1 MVGTETEEG
10 HDELVEEILR
20 RLEEHD
26 LYVKLEKCE
35 WKVREVGFL
44 GVVIG
49 PDGIK
54 IEKEKV
60 RSVLEWPTPKCVK
73 DVQKFL
79 GLANYYRRFMKDF
92 AEITRPMHRLV
103 RKQEK
108 WNWGAEQEEAFERLK
123 EIFTLE
129 PVLAAPDLDKE
140 MRVEA
145 DASDYTMGG
154 VLSMRCEDERW
165 RPVAY
170 ISKSLSD
177 TEKNY
182 EIHNKEMLAVIRC
195 LEAWRHF
202 LEGARI
208 KFKVWTDHKNLEY
221 FMSSQKLNRRQ
232 ARWALF
238 LSHFDF
244 KLVHVPG
251 TKMEKS

>member
-1 MVGTETEEG
+1 MIVTA
-10 HDELVEEILR
+10 
-20 RLEEHD
+20 
-26 LYVKLEKCE
+26 
-35 WKVREVGFL
+35 
-44 GVVIG
+44 
-49 PDGIK
+49 
-54 IEKEKV
+54 
-60 RSVLEWPTPKCVK
+60 PKCVK

-79 GLANYYRRFMKDF
+79 ELANYYRKFVKDF
-92 AEITRPMHRLV
+92 AEIARLMHRLV
-103 RKQEK
+103 CKQEK
-108 WNWGAEQEEAFERLK
+108 WNWGVEQEEVFRRLK
-123 EIFTLE
+123 EIFMSE

-145 DASDYTMGG
+145 DALDYVMDG
-154 VLSMRCEDERW
+154 VLSMKYKDDKW

-182 EIHNKEMLAVIRC
+182 KIHNKEMLAVIRC

-232 ARWALF
+232 A
-238 LSHFDF
+238 
-244 KLVHVPG
+244 
-251 TKMEKS
+251 